1 MPEMSRQIWLASPMM
16 RGDDVMAVQQRLHAL
31 GAAIDV
37 DGLYGRSTRSA
48 VVDFQK
54 RSGLE
59 ADGIVGQATWGR
71 LFEAPGAAAVSLP
84 MMDANNILAPGVLD
98 ELRSPHQR
106 YKDSCA
112 WSLTAN
118 GVSVRDAAGP
128 AGDQPSE
135 SERALAATVLQRFA
149 QPLASVLSSQLT
161 NVPVELVVACIC
173 AESSGNPSA
182 LRREPGCDTSNP
194 ERTPSRVSL
203 GLMQT
208 LLSTARTALGDA
220 TLPLQSL
227 ADPQKSIA
235 AGAAYIFMQGRQ
247 TRFDPPLVAAAYNA
261 GGLYYE
267 GTPANRWRL
276 RQYPIG
282 TPNHVNR
289 FIRYFNGA
297 FASIDLATLPATV
310 PSFKRMLTATV
321 G

>member
-1 MPEMSRQIWLASPMM
+1 MPEISRQIWLASPMM
-16 RGDDVMAVQQRLHAL
+16 RGDDVMAIQQRLHAA

-37 DGLYGRSTRSA
+37 DGLYGRGTRGA

-54 RSGLE
+54 RCGLE
-59 ADGIVGQATWGR
+59 PDGVVGQATWGR
-71 LFEAPGAAAVSLP
+71 LFEAPGTPAVSLP
-84 MMDANNILAPGVLD
+84 LTEAHSVLAPAVLD
-98 ELRSPHQR
+98 ALKTPHQH
-106 YKDSCA
+106 YKDGCV
-112 WSLTAN
+112 WSLTAD
-118 GVSVRDAAGP
+118 GVSVQDG
-128 AGDQPSE
+128 GDQPSA
-135 SERALAATVLQRFA
+135 SEKTLAANVLQRFA
-149 QPLASVLSSQLT
+149 QPLASVLSAQLT
-161 NVPVELVVACIC
+161 NVPIELAVACIC
-173 AESSGNPSA
+173 AESNGNPTA
-182 LRREPGCDTSNP
+182 LRREPGCDTNNP

-208 LLSTARTALGDA
+208 LLSTARTALGDP

-227 ADPQKSIA
+227 ADPHTSIA
-235 AGAAYIFMQGRQ
+235 AGAAYIFMQSRQ
-247 TRFDPPLVAAAYNA
+247 TKFDPPLVAAAYNA

-297 FASIDLATLPATV
+297 FASVDLATLPPTV
-310 PSFKRMLTATV
+310 PSFKRMLTAT

>member
-1 MPEMSRQIWLASPMM
+1 MPEISRQIWLASPMM
-16 RGDDVMAVQQRLHAL
+16 RGDDVLAVQERLRAA
-31 GAAIDV
+31 GAAIEP
-37 DGLYGRSTRSA
+37 DGLYGRATRNA

-54 RSGLE
+54 RCGLE

-71 LFEAPGAAAVSLP
+71 LFQPADAPATSLP
-84 MMDANNILAPGVLD
+84 LMDANSLLTRTVLD
-98 ELRSPHQR
+98 DLAKPHQR
-106 YKDSCA
+106 YKDSCL
-112 WSLTAN
+112 WHLTAE
-118 GVSVRDAAGP
+118 GVRIQMPGDGP
-128 AGDQPSE
+128 ADDTPSDA
-135 SERALAATVLQRFA
+135 ERALVSGVMQRFA
-149 QPLASVLSSQLT
+149 QPLASVLSAQLT
-161 NVPVELVVACIC
+161 NVPIELIVACIC
-173 AESSGNPSA
+173 AESNGNPSA

-220 TLPLQSL
+220 AMPLQSL

-235 AGAAYIFMQGRQ
+235 AGAAYIFLQARQ
-247 TRFDPPLVAAAYNA
+247 THFDPPLVAAAYNS

-289 FIRYFNGA
+289 FTRYFNGA
-297 FASIDLATLPATV
+297 IAALDLAALPATV
-310 PSFKRMLTATV
+310 PSFKRMLAT
-321 G
+321 

>member
-1 MPEMSRQIWLASPMM
+1 MPEMSRQIWLTSPMM
-16 RGDDVMAVQQRLHAL
+16 RGDDVMAIQQRLHAA

-37 DGLYGRSTRSA
+37 DGLYGRGTRTA

-71 LFEAPGAAAVSLP
+71 LFEAPGAPAEVSLP
-84 MMDANNILAPGVLD
+84 LMDAHAVLAPGVLD
-98 ELRSPHQR
+98 ALKTPHQH
-106 YKDSCA
+106 YKDSCV
-112 WSLTAN
+112 WSLTAQ
-118 GVSVRDAAGP
+118 GVRVPDG
-128 AGDQPSE
+128 GDQPSE
-135 SERALAATVLQRFA
+135 SERALAANVLQRFA
-149 QPLASVLSSQLT
+149 QPLATGLSAQLT
-161 NVPVELVVACIC
+161 NVPIELAVACIC

-182 LRREPGCDTSNP
+182 LRREPGCDTNKP

-208 LLSTARTALGDA
+208 LLSTARTALGDP

-235 AGAAYIFMQGRQ
+235 AGAAYIFLQGRQ

-267 GTPANRWRL
+267 GTPANRWRQ

-282 TPNHVNR
+282 SPNHVTR
-289 FIRYFNGA
+289 VIRYFNGA
-297 FASIDLATLPATV
+297 FAALDVAALPATV
-310 PSFKRMLTATV
+310 PSFKRMLAATS
-321 G
+321 

>member
-1 MPEMSRQIWLASPMM
+1 MPELSRQIWLASPMM
-16 RGDDVMAVQQRLHAL
+16 RGDDVMAVQQRLHAA

-37 DGLYGRSTRSA
+37 DGLYGRSTCAA
-48 VVDFQK
+48 VVAFQK

-59 ADGIVGQATWGR
+59 ADGVVGQATWGR
-71 LFEAPGAAAVSLP
+71 LFEEPGTPVVSLP
-84 MMDANNILAPGVLD
+84 LMDAHAVLAAGVIEALKT
-98 ELRSPHQR
+98 PHQH
-106 YKDSCA
+106 YKDGCV
-112 WSLTAN
+112 WSLTAQ
-118 GVSVRDAAGP
+118 GVSVQDG
-128 AGDQPSE
+128 GDQPSA
-135 SERALAATVLQRFA
+135 SEKALAANVLQRFA
-149 QPLASVLSSQLT
+149 QPLASVLSAQLT
-161 NVPVELVVACIC
+161 NVPIELAVACIC
-173 AESSGNPSA
+173 AESNGNPSA

-208 LLSTARTALGDA
+208 LLSTARTALGDPI
-220 TLPLQSL
+220 LPLQSL

-235 AGAAYIFMQGRQ
+235 AGAAYIFLQGRQ

-297 FASIDLATLPATV
+297 FAALDVAALPATV
-310 PSFKRMLTATV
+310 PSFKRMLAATS
-321 G
+321 

>member
-16 RGDDVMAVQQRLHAL
+16 RGDDVISVQERLHAA

-37 DGLYGRSTRSA
+37 DGLYGQSTRAA

-54 RSGLE
+54 RCGLE

-71 LFEAPGAAAVSLP
+71 LFEPPGAPVVSLP
-84 MMDANNILAPGVLD
+84 LMDANTILAPGVLD
-98 ELRSPHQR
+98 ALRSPHQH

-112 WSLTAN
+112 WSLTAD
-118 GVSVRDAAGP
+118 GVRVQDASGS
-128 AGDQPSE
+128 AGDQPSA
-135 SERALAATVLQRFA
+135 SERTLAANVLQRFA
-149 QPLASVLSSQLT
+149 QPLASVLTGQLSS
-161 NVPVELVVACIC
+161 VPIELIVACIC
-173 AESSGNPSA
+173 AESSGNASA
-182 LRREPGCDTSNP
+182 LRREPGCDTNNP

-208 LLSTARTALGDA
+208 LLSTARTALGDP

-235 AGAAYIFMQGRQ
+235 AGAAYVFMQGRQ

-261 GGLYYE
+261 GGVYYE

-297 FASIDLATLPATV
+297 FASIDPATLPATV
-310 PSFKRMLTATV
+310 PSFKRMLAGTS
-321 G
+321 